1 MRSTVV
7 FLRAALAL
15 GLAAAVGGCASDNWA
30 PGREPE
36 RKGPPRAPVPDM
48 AGEAQFFSGRIE
60 TELSLGRSGFPPR
73 ETARRDNRRRDPS
86 SGPFQPDQ
94 SVDARMGGG
103 RRGAGRPAGPPSD
116 PREGPR
122 AARGTGA
129 APMRAAGEA
138 PVQLRLRL
146 TNHGAEPVE
155 VEVTDFDS
163 RVGNFVVQPRRIVVG
178 AGESVEAE
186 PMTSEL
192 GVDAAEI
199 PVSVGLRVNGER
211 EKQTVVLRVTPFP
224 AAASTAPIA
233 AP

>member
-1 MRSTVV
+1 MRSTAV

-15 GLAAAVGGCASDNWA
+15 GLAVAVAGCASDNWA

-36 RKGPPRAPVPDM
+36 RKGPPRAPVPDI

-60 TELSLGRSGFPPR
+60 TELSLGRSEFPPR

-94 SVDARMGGG
+94 SVDARMGSG
-103 RRGAGRPAGPPSD
+103 RRGAGRPAVPTSD

-146 TNHGAEPVE
+146 TNHGPEPVE

-178 AGESVEAE
+178 AGESVETD

-199 PVSVGLRVNGER
+199 PVSVGLRINGELQ
-211 EKQTVVLRVTPFP
+211 KQTVVLRVKPSP
-224 AAASTAPIA
+224 APSTAPTA

>member
-1 MRSTVV
+1 MTSTALS
-7 FLRAALAL
+7 LRASLALAL
-15 GLAAAVGGCASDNWA
+15 AVVIAGCASDNWA

-48 AGEAQFFSGRIE
+48 AAEAQFFNGRIE
-60 TELSLGRSGFPPR
+60 AELSLGRSGFPPR
-73 ETARRDNRRRDPS
+73 ETARRNTRRRDPS

-94 SVDARMGGG
+94 DSAVRVGGRPGGGG
-103 RRGAGRPAGPPSD
+103 RPPGKAFPAHDGPT
-116 PREGPR
+116 

-129 APMRAAGEA
+129 APIRAAGEP
-138 PVQLRLRL
+138 PVRLRLRL
-146 TNHGAEPVE
+146 TNHGPEPVE

-163 RVGNFVVQPRRIVVG
+163 RLGNFVVQPRRISVG
-178 AGESVEAE
+178 AGESVEAD

-199 PVSVGLRVNGER
+199 PVVVGLRVNGER
-211 EKQTVVLRVTPFP
+211 EKQTVSLRVKP
-224 AAASTAPIA
+224 AAAPAPSA